1 MSGLFD
7 FTYAIARVPGASVVS
22 GLRDGDRP
30 DPDFGR
36 VLIEHAA
43 YVDALRETGVEV
55 ELLPS
60 AEEFPD
66 SIFVEDAALVFGN
79 GAILLRPGAESRA
92 GEAALIAP
100 VLERHFDTV
109 LALDEGHVD
118 GGDVLVTPG
127 AVVIGLSHRTDR
139 IGAEALSKLL
149 ATLGRRGIVAETP
162 NGVLHF
168 KTGCSLIDEET
179 VFAQPAMKDCPAFE
193 GLRVVVTPEGEEAA
207 SNLLRVRD
215 RLFIG
220 EQWERSA
227 ELIEAM
233 DIETVPLAVSEIA
246 KIDAGL
252 SCMSLR
258 WKNGA

>member
-1 MSGLFD
+1 MSALFD
-7 FTYAIARVPGASVVS
+7 FTHAITRVPGASVVN

-66 SIFVEDAALVFGN
+66 SIFVEDAALVFTD
-79 GAILLRPGAESRA
+79 GAILLRPGAASRA
-92 GEAALIAP
+92 GESALIAP
-100 VLERHFDTV
+100 VLERNFETV
-109 LALDEGHVD
+109 LRLETGQVD
-118 GGDVLVTPG
+118 GGDVLVTPR
-127 AVVIGLSHRTDR
+127 AVIIGLSHRTDR
-139 IGAEALSKLL
+139 TGAEALAILL
-149 ATLGRRGIVAETP
+149 AQLGQKVLVAETP
-162 NGVLHF
+162 KGVLHF

-179 VFAQPAMKDCPAFE
+179 VLAQPAMAACPAFG

-227 ELIEAM
+227 EMIEAM
-233 DIETVPLAVSEIA
+233 GIETVPLPVSEIA

-258 WKNGA
+258 WKNGS